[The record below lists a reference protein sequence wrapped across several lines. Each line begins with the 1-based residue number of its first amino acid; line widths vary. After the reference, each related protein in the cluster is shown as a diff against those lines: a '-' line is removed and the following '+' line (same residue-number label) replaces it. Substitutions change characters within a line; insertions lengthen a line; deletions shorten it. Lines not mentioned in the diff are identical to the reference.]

1 MQWKRQIKKIKESKW
16 KIKKTEGPKK
26 KGIIMWINSTSY
38 RDMLSP
44 LDFVN
49 S

>member
-1 MQWKRQIKKIKESKW
+1 MQWKGQIKKNKESKW
-16 KIKKTEGPKK
+16 KIKKTKGQK